1 MRLWARPIRV
11 TLAVEP
17 ERISDKADAMIKIQT
32 PVARRRRI
40 PLTPLIDVIFILIMF
55 FLLSSTF
62 GIWRPLEISLG
73 RETQAPEA
81 GQPPTKST
89 PSILILVRAETE
101 TADLSVNG
109 IDLELETLTEELNR
123 LAALGAEHAILV
135 PGKGIAFQRIVH
147 VLDEARASRLKSVS
161 LQLK

>member
-1 MRLWARPIRV
+1 MRLWARAIRV
-11 TLAVEP
+11 TLPVEP
-17 ERISDKADAMIKIQT
+17 ERISDKADAMIKIHT
-32 PVARRRRI
+32 PVSRRKRI

-73 RETQAPEA
+73 RETQAPMDNRPLA
-81 GQPPTKST
+81 ATTPP
-89 PSILILVRAETE
+89 ILILVRAETE
-101 TADLSVNG
+101 ASGLSVNG
-109 IDLELETLTEELNR
+109 VDLELGTLRKELDR

-135 PGKGIAFQRIVH
+135 PGRGIDFQRIVS

>member
-1 MRLWARPIRV
+1 MWVRSIRV
-11 TLAVEP
+11 TLEIEP

-32 PVARRRRI
+32 PVSRRRRI

-73 RETQAPEA
+73 RETQMPEA
-81 GQPPTKST
+81 GQPQTKST
-89 PSILILVRAETE
+89 PSVLILVRAETE
-101 TADLSVNG
+101 TAGLSVNG
-109 IDLELETLTEELNR
+109 VHLKLEALTAELDR

-135 PGKGIAFQRIVH
+135 PGKGTDFQRIVH

-161 LQLK
+161 LQLE